1 MIRRCTCVFLVSVA
15 AFQIACLQ
23 SGNVHGRQIDARSTL
38 RIESGNI
45 SGVSLGAD
53 RDVTGYLG
61 IPYAAPPT
69 GNLRWKP
76 PQPVEPWR
84 VIRLCSDFGPSCP
97 QADLSQVSYRPLAG
111 NVSEDCLYLNVWTP
125 KERTHGQLPVM
136 VWIHGGGFITG
147 SGSADDS
154 NGEALARKGIVSVT
168 FNYRLGPFGF
178 LAHPL
183 LSKESENNV
192 SGNYGLL
199 DQIAALQWV
208 KKNIKAFGGDPERV
222 TIFGASAGAVSVCYL
237 MTSPLAKG
245 LFQRAISQSGI
256 FSNPTLPLR
265 SPTPG
270 QLSMEKQ
277 GELVAHDLGCDTQP
291 NALAALRARSTED
304 ILAISD
310 PSRRLFAGI
319 GNRFAPV
326 VDGWALPGDLLTL
339 FREGKQWRV
348 PLIIG
353 TNADEGSLSFLF
365 RPQPT
370 SIEQYKEEVRNWF
383 PDDAREVLEAYAIGQ
398 AAEIGRALSR
408 IQTDFAFVAPAR
420 LIARSMSKAGDDAN
434 AFLYN
439 FTRVRATRDGE
450 LFGAFHGAEI
460 PFVFCNLKG
469 GVTRGEET
477 DRSLSSVISN
487 YWIRFAAAGN
497 PNESGLPEWPSYK
510 DAARC
515 HLELGDA
522 IQVKADLRGKVC
534 DLFDKAGLHQ
544 RQHSASFSATN
555 VAIPPP
561 LAVRRAYGD
570 PVEGDYT
577 AQAPGSVKSHRG
589 K

>member
-1 MIRRCTCVFLVSVA
+1 MIRRCTCVFLVSLSA
-15 AFQIACLQ
+15 LQIACLQ

-38 RIESGNI
+38 RVESGYI
-45 SGVSLGAD
+45 SGVSLGTD
-53 RDVTGYLG
+53 KDVTAYLG
-61 IPYAAPPT
+61 IPYAASPA
-69 GNLRWKP
+69 GSLRWKP

-84 VIRLCSDFGPSCP
+84 GTRLCADFGPSCP

-125 KERTHGQLPVM
+125 KERRDGPLPVM

-154 NGEALARKGIVSVT
+154 NGEALARKGIVAVT

-178 LAHPL
+178 FAHPL

-192 SGNYGLL
+192 SGNYGIL

-208 KKNIKAFGGDPERV
+208 KKNINAFGGDPERV
-222 TIFGASAGAVSVCYL
+222 TIFGASAGAVSVWYL

-256 FSNPTLPLR
+256 ISSPTMPLR
-265 SPTPG
+265 APFPG

-291 NALAALRARSTED
+291 NALVALRAKGTEE
-304 ILAISD
+304 ILATSD
-310 PSRRLFAGI
+310 PSRRLFAGA

-326 VDGWALPGDLLTL
+326 VDGWAIPGDLLTL
-339 FREGKQWRV
+339 FGEGKQCRV

-370 SIEQYKEEVRNWF
+370 SVEQYKEEVRSWF
-383 PDDAREVLEAYAIGQ
+383 PDDAGEVLEAYPVAH
-398 AAEIGRALSR
+398 AAETGKALSR
-408 IQTDFAFVAPAR
+408 IQTDSAFVAPAR
-420 LIARSMSKAGDDAN
+420 LIARSGSKLGAEAK

-450 LFGAFHGAEI
+450 LLGAFHGAEI
-460 PFVFCNLKG
+460 PFVFGNLNT
-469 GVTRGEET
+469 GVTRGAET
-477 DRSLSSVISN
+477 DKYLSALMSN
-487 YWIRFAAAGN
+487 YWILFATGGN
-497 PNESGLPEWPSYK
+497 PNGSGLPDWPSYD
-510 DAARC
+510 DAARRYI
-515 HLELGDA
+515 ELGDVV
-522 IQVKADLRGKVC
+522 QVKADLKRMAC
-534 DLFDKAGLHQ
+534 DLFDKIGLHQ
-544 RQHSASFSATN
+544 RQQSVSISAMN
-555 VAIPPP
+555 VAIPTS
-561 LAVRRAYGD
+561 LAVRRLYGD
-570 PVEGDYT
+570 PVGGDFT
-577 AQAPGSVKSHRG
+577 AQAPAQHRSRSG